1 MKKSFSILNE
11 NRNKMNEIYNKEISS
26 DLMRE
31 ATNSPDRYKP
41 VKHDC
46 LQIGDVVLLKEINIK
61 YVNFPMGIVTR
72 VTTNT
77 LGEVTNVEVRKGNRE
92 TVKRHVKSLIL
103 LLKNGDLPPGD
114 LNVDTSVQ
122 VTDQSS
128 VGDIGLQT
136 KPKRQ
141 AAIKCK
147 EKMAVLI
154 DEDLV

>member
-1 MKKSFSILNE
+1 
-11 NRNKMNEIYNKEISS
+11 
-26 DLMRE
+26 
-31 ATNSPDRYKP
+31 
-41 VKHDC
+41 
-46 LQIGDVVLLKEINIK
+46 
-61 YVNFPMGIVTR
+61 MGIVTL
-72 VTTNT
+72 VTTNS

-103 LLKNGDLPPGD
+103 LLKNSDLPPAD
-114 LNVDTSVQ
+114 LDVDTSVHGA
-122 VTDQSS
+122 DQSI
-128 VGDIGLQT
+128 VGDMGLQT